1 MRTLSVIASSL
12 LFVACHTPAPA
23 EQPAPNAAYFDS
35 AGRDDVLTGDV
46 KMIENATPK
55 GRFKVWVE
63 RTGNNPKIKGSQ
75 SAQPAASDFV
85 LTNGRIFVGDSTD
98 HYVEALAIRGDR
110 IVATGSTETIAALAG
125 SRTKRLDLTG
135 RLVIAGLN
143 DAHFHHF
150 VEPATAILALEGG
163 LEPSWQDVTVALRA
177 AIAEEPKGI
186 PLAATVGERVFDDPA
201 ATRNSLDEIAP
212 RRAVILSS
220 WTGHYYIL
228 NTTALELLHVRE
240 EEPNPVGGEYVR
252 DSRGVL
258 TGVVLEH
265 AALRVARNTTGLAG
279 DEDALR
285 QTRDVLNAQLR
296 LGITTIQNMPVMS
309 AERSLKLIEA
319 AQVPIRVRIM
329 PLLLTDT
336 HGSDLSEGRTLPRH
350 PSPLITVSGRKW
362 IIDGTPIEHSAAMR
376 KPYADRPTTS
386 GKLAFTERQIRDLTA
401 YALQADE
408 QLIVH
413 VVGDRAAEAVMDAMD
428 ATGGAKVWA
437 SRRTRFEHG
446 DGMMPDLM
454 ERATRLGII
463 VVQNPTH
470 LTIGDLLVR
479 RFGSAE
485 AALMQPMKS
494 LADKGVPLAL
504 GSDGPVTPWLDLM
517 LAAMCPG
524 KPAQA
529 LSMPEAVIAH
539 TRTAAFAEFAE
550 KDKGT
555 LESGKLADLVVLS
568 QDIFKVPLDAVART
582 ESVLT
587 MVGGKIVYDAG
598 APNIR

>member
-1 MRTLSVIASSL
+1 MMFNNRKAIRLRASIALLITLCV
-12 LFVACHTPAPA
+12 
-23 EQPAPNAAYFDS
+23 S
-35 AGRDDVLTGDV
+35 A
-46 KMIENATPK
+46 
-55 GRFKVWVE
+55 
-63 RTGNNPKIKGSQ
+63 GSQ
-75 SAQPAASDFV
+75 SAQPTAPDFV

-125 SRTKRLDLTG
+125 SLTKRLDLTG

-143 DAHFHHF
+143 DAHFHHS
-150 VEPATAILALEGG
+150 VEPATAILALVGG
-163 LEPSWQDVTVALRA
+163 LEPSWQDVTSALRA
-177 AIAEEPKGI
+177 AIAEEPEGI
-186 PLAATVGERVFDDPA
+186 PLVGTVGERVFDDPA
-201 ATRNSLDEIAP
+201 ATRTSLDEIAP
-212 RRAVILSS
+212 RRAVILTS
-220 WTGHYYIL
+220 WTGHYCIL
-228 NTTALELLHVRE
+228 NTSALRLLHVRE

-252 DSRGVL
+252 DSSGVL

-265 AALRVARNTTGLAG
+265 AALRVARKSTGLVG

-296 LGITTIQNMPVMS
+296 LGITTIQNMPIMS
-309 AERSLKLIEA
+309 AERSVKLIED

-336 HGSDLSEGRTLPRH
+336 HGSDLSEGRSLPRH

-362 IIDGTPIEHSAAMR
+362 VIDGTPIERSAAMR
-376 KPYADRPTTS
+376 KPYADRPTTN

-401 YALQADE
+401 YALQIDE

-413 VVGDRAAEAVMDAMD
+413 VAGDRAAEAVMDAMD

-454 ERATRLGII
+454 ERAKGLGII

-470 LTIGDLLVR
+470 LTIGDLLLR
-479 RFGSAE
+479 RFGSSE
-485 AALMQPMKS
+485 ATLMQPMKS

-504 GSDGPVTPWLDLM
+504 GSDGPVNPWLALM
-517 LAAMCPG
+517 LAATYPG

-555 LESGKLADLVVLS
+555 LETGKLADLVVLS

-582 ESVLT
+582 ESLLT
-587 MVGGKIVYDAG
+587 MVGGKIVYDAS
-598 APNIR
+598 ASSTR